1 MPSISNGNSARLAP
15 SQLREESR
23 KTTGKDVSASEDLSF
38 KQDELPADRSLVIV
52 DDDLPFL
59 QRLARAMTQRGFD
72 VRIASSVTEGL
83 HLIRDRPP
91 AFAVLDLRLP
101 DGSGLDI
108 LAAATARRKDTR
120 CVVQTGYGNLTSVVS
135 AVKLGATNYVA
146 KPTDADELTDALL
159 SGAMA
164 SVPPT
169 DPMSAE
175 RVKWEHILRVYELC
189 DHNVS
194 ETARRLHMHRRTLQ
208 RILAK
213 RAPR

>member
-1 MPSISNGNSARLAP
+1 MPFTVNGNFTRFSPTRP
-15 SQLREESR
+15 REGQRTS
-23 KTTGKDVSASEDLSF
+23 TGMEHPVPEALSF

-72 VRIASSVTEGL
+72 VRTATSVHDGLSLIAD
-83 HLIRDRPP
+83 IPP

-101 DGSGLDI
+101 DGSGLDV
-108 LAAATARRKDTR
+108 LAAATAKRKDAH
-120 CVVQTGYGNLTSVVS
+120 CVVQTGYGNLSSVVA

-159 SGAMA
+159 SVGNVDDP
-164 SVPPT
+164 ST
-169 DPMSAE
+169 DPMSAD